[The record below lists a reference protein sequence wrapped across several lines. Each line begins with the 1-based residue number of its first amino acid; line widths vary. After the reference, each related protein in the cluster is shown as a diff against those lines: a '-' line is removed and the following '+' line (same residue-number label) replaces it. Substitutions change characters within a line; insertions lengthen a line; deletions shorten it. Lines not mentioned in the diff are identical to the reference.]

1 VIGHLVRIVLAT
13 LALWVAVDTP
23 PAKPTELAPNMKAAK
38 GHVKCDKQCRRE
50 RKMRKRVRPW
60 HAKILRIAQCE
71 SGRRWKLNTGNGF
84 YGGLQFTL
92 GTWHAAG
99 GSDYPHHATK
109 LEQKYRAV
117 VWHDKIGTWVTTAGW
132 PHCGYA

>member
-1 VIGHLVRIVLAT
+1 MRLLLAGFVT
-13 LALWVAVDTP
+13 LALWQS
-23 PAKPTELAPNMKAAK
+23 TEVSAMVHHPYPPNMKAKK
-38 GHVKCDKQCRRE
+38 GYVPCDKKCRRD
-50 RKMRKRVRPW
+50 RKMWKRVKPW
-60 HAKILRIAQCE
+60 HGKILRIASCE
-71 SGRRWKLNTGNGF
+71 SGRRWRLSTGNGF

-99 GSDYPHHATK
+99 GSGYPHHARR

-132 PHCGYA
+132 PVCGYR